1 MNNTKIT
8 AARVILTVLCIIVIG
23 AIFYN
28 SSLDAANSTE
38 MSNPIVDGINHFFES
53 IHVNITVTDK
63 TVRKAAHFTEY
74 ALLGTLL
81 SVTAY
86 LYVSKRKETLVV
98 ALPLGCAVAVCD
110 EVIQLFPKGR
120 SCEVKDML
128 IDGAGILVSVLIVQF
143 ILFLIERH
151 KGKKEGK
158 RSERIIAE

>member
-63 TVRKAAHFTEY
+63 MVRKAAHFT
-74 ALLGTLL
+74 
-81 SVTAY
+81 
-86 LYVSKRKETLVV
+86 
-98 ALPLGCAVAVCD
+98 
-110 EVIQLFPKGR
+110 
-120 SCEVKDML
+120 
-128 IDGAGILVSVLIVQF
+128 
-143 ILFLIERH
+143 
-151 KGKKEGK
+151 
-158 RSERIIAE
+158 

>member
-1 MNNTKIT
+1 
-8 AARVILTVLCIIVIG
+8 
-23 AIFYN
+23 
-28 SSLDAANSTE
+28 
-38 MSNPIVDGINHFFES
+38 
-53 IHVNITVTDK
+53 
-63 TVRKAAHFTEY
+63 
-74 ALLGTLL
+74 
-81 SVTAY
+81 
-86 LYVSKRKETLVV
+86 LVV